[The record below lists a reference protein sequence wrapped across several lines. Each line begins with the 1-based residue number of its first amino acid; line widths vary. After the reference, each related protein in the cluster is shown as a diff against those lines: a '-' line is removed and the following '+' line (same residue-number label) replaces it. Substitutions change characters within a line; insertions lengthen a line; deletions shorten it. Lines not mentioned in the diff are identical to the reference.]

1 VTQDRGDV
9 YISRMAQGKTTFRH
23 KIITQQLMADIREGV
38 YPVGG
43 LLPPELELCRRLHVS
58 RHTIRQALRAVTER
72 GLIVR
77 RASAGSIVVAR
88 NEPQIFVQSA
98 DPMAASMSGR
108 SDVARTII
116 GHTQVVATRKL
127 APLLNCPVGS
137 AWLRIDAVYHSR
149 GVTAPLSSAEL
160 FVTAA
165 YAGIVAH
172 LARARMRVSDMV
184 LDMFD
189 EVIDR
194 VQVEVFAGPMP
205 ASHAR
210 RLKKRPGSPG
220 LTVIRRYTGRAD
232 TLFEVSVTVY
242 PAERRV
248 YLMELRRQKSPTW
261 AAD

>member
-1 VTQDRGDV
+1 MTQGRGGV
-9 YISRMAQGKTTFRH
+9 YTGRMTQGKATFRH
-23 KIITQQLMADIREGV
+23 KIIAEQLMAEIRAGT
-38 YPVGG
+38 YPVGS
-43 LLPPELELCRRLHVS
+43 LLPPELELCRRLDAS
-58 RHTIRQALRAVTER
+58 RHTVRQALRAVTER

-77 RASAGSIVVAR
+77 RASAGSVVVAR
-88 NEPQIFVQSA
+88 NEPQIFVQAA

-108 SDVARTII
+108 SDVARTIV
-116 GHTQVVATRKL
+116 GHAQVVATRRL
-127 APLLNCPVGS
+127 APLLNCAVGT

-160 FVTAA
+160 YVAEA
-165 YAGIVAH
+165 YADIVAH
-172 LARARMRVSDMV
+172 PARARMRVSDMV

-189 EVIDR
+189 EVIER

-210 RLKKRPGSPG
+210 RLKKRPGSQG

-232 TLFEVSVTVY
+232 TIFEVSVTVY
-242 PAERRV
+242 PAEQRV